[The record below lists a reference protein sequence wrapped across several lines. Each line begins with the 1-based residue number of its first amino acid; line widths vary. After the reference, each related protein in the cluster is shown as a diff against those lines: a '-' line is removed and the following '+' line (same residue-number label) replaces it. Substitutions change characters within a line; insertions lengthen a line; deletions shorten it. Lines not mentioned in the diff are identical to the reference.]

1 MTEKIEGNS
10 SQMDATA
17 LSTALKKLL
26 QPLLSSEGRLARV
39 SDQHLY
45 GRGLECGSLGPLLAT
60 PDSVPHGYLQ
70 PAWNHGHGLKA
81 KE

>member
-1 MTEKIEGNS
+1 MEKIEGNS

-17 LSTALKKLL
+17 PSTELKKFL
-26 QPLLSSEGRLARV
+26 QPLFSPEGRLP
-39 SDQHLY
+39 
-45 GRGLECGSLGPLLAT
+45 GSVTSVCIGGGWDVVVWEPLLAT
-60 PDSVPHGYLQ
+60 PGSVPHGHLQ